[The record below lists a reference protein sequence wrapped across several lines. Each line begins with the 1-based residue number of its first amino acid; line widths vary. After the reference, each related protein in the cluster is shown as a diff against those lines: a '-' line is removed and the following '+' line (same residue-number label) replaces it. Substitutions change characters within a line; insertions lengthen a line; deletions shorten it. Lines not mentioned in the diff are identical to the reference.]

1 MSGFGVM
8 LKAFRLEAELT
19 QEALAERARLGLD
32 TIGALERGVN
42 EHPRKDTVIRLVE
55 ALELGEEA
63 RALFMKAAKSRPRA
77 PGNGHKKTRNSN
89 SPRAGFDSELIYAD
103 YLLAHSRKYGYDSG
117 GGDTAVEVSTE
128 ARKGNEGGVPT
139 LRLVGNAVKPLSYL
153 SARGF
158 QSLLRRLGDTVNTR
172 RRALVL
178 SALAVLL
185 FTSLVVAG
193 WLQVGRW

>member
-1 MSGFGVM
+1 M

-55 ALELGEEA
+55 ALELGEET
-63 RALFMKAAKSRPRA
+63 RALFMQAAKSRPRV
-77 PGNGHKKTRNSN
+77 PGNGHKKTRNNNRSH
-89 SPRAGFDSELIYAD
+89 PGFDSKPIYAD
-103 YLLAHSRKYGYDSG
+103 YLLAHSRKYGYG
-117 GGDTAVEVSTE
+117 NGGDTAVEVSTE

-139 LRLVGNAVKPLSYL
+139 LRLVGNAVKPLSHL

-158 QSLLRRLGDTVNTR
+158 QSVLRWLGDTVNTR
-172 RRALVL
+172 RRVLGLLALV
-178 SALAVLL
+178 VLL
-185 FTSLVVAG
+185 FASLMAAG
-193 WLQVGRW
+193 WLFQVGRW

>member
-8 LKAFRLEAELT
+8 LKAYRLEAELT

-63 RALFMKAAKSRPRA
+63 RALFMKAAKSRPRV
-77 PGNGHKKTRNSN
+77 PGNGHKKTRNNN
-89 SPRAGFDSELIYAD
+89 SSRSGLDREPIYAD
-103 YLLAHSRKYGYDSG
+103 YLLAHSRKYGCVSG
-117 GGDTAVEVSTE
+117 GGDTAVEMSTE
-128 ARKGNEGGVPT
+128 ARKGHEGGVPT

-158 QSLLRRLGDTVNTR
+158 QSVLRWLGDTVNTR
-172 RRALVL
+172 RRVL
-178 SALAVLL
+178 GLLALAVLL
-185 FTSLVVAG
+185 FATLVAAG
-193 WLQVGRW
+193 WLFSGRW